1 MLKNHPIGGP
11 TIRALLTLCMAL
23 CAGPLA
29 AQNAPAQSAQ
39 SAQLAAPTQPATVG
53 GDTLQEVVVTAETY
67 TSTAQSTPISI
78 SAVTGNELQSRG
90 ISSLEAIARDV
101 PGLSMRSAGPDQ
113 SEFEARG
120 IASNGGNSP
129 TVGFYL
135 GDIPL
140 SPPAMGQIGK
150 VVIDPNLYDLDRIEV
165 LRGPQGT
172 LYGASSMGG
181 TIKLIPRA
189 PVLNNISGSADATFS
204 HTDGG
209 RGNGGADGMFNYSDS
224 DYWAIRGVVSDTYRS
239 GWISRTVLNPF
250 PADVLAPNG
259 PPYTRGNVLAA
270 PVQSV
275 IPDVNTEKEISGRL
289 EVLIQ
294 PNDKLHINLLALGQS
309 TRLGGYDEFDL
320 PPGDGYETH
329 FQPYDL
335 AEGVHD
341 QVSLFSATIEADLGF
356 ADLTSDTG
364 YFSRRP
370 WQLQDAS
377 EATSWTLESFLV
389 SPAEMAAVG
398 MPTYIDTPI
407 YEAEPEH
414 QVSEEVRLNSKGSST
429 LHWVTGLFYSKLNSS
444 FVESQNAPYIA
455 QLSQFL
461 TPPMNNPTGLTFGIN
476 NLYEISQKA
485 AFADASWRFMPTFK
499 LEGGLRWFRYDT
511 SAFNNEWGYFFTP
524 QAAPLANPPGN
535 FSSAS
540 GVIPRVDLAWLPTP
554 DLTTYLSASKGFRPG
569 GANMTIPLTACPLGG
584 PASFDPDTVWDYELG
599 EKALLADSRVR
610 LNADVYYI
618 KWNKV
623 QQTALLSC
631 GTQYVTNAGDGR
643 SYGPEL
649 DLAARVTDSV
659 TFFLAGTWT
668 QADITSPNANYQTS
682 LANSGYGFPSCAIGG
697 PCSSI
702 PILNVPKET
711 ASAAIEYARPVGD
724 ETLTARLDGTYTGT
738 SWDEAFSVIQLPG
751 YGMANFRVSLNSERW
766 TGTLFVTNLT
776 NKVPWVSANNTSF
789 SFNIGPL
796 TRISTLQPMTIGTQ
810 WSYNFQ

>member
-1 MLKNHPIGGP
+1 MSKNRTIGAPAICAFSALVIGLASGPARAADATDLAGP
-11 TIRALLTLCMAL
+11 TAPPA
-23 CAGPLA
+23 ADSGPA
-29 AQNAPAQSAQ
+29 
-39 SAQLAAPTQPATVG
+39 
-53 GDTLQEVVVTAETY
+53 LQEVVVTAETY
-67 TSTAQSTPISI
+67 TSTAQSTPISV
-78 SAVTGNELQSRG
+78 SALTGNELQRRG
-90 ISSLEAIARDV
+90 IVSLEAVARDV

-181 TIKLIPRA
+181 TIKVIPHA
-189 PVLNNISGSADATFS
+189 PALNSITGSADATVS

-209 RGNGGADGMFNYSDS
+209 GTNGGADAMFNYSNS
-224 DYWAIRGVVSDTYRS
+224 DYWAARAVVSDTYRS

-259 PPYTRGNVLAA
+259 PPFTRGDVLSA
-270 PVQSV
+270 PVQGV
-275 IPDVNTEKEISGRL
+275 IPDVNTVRETSGRV

-294 PNDKLHINLLALGQS
+294 PSQKLRINLLALGQS

-320 PPGDGYETH
+320 PPGPNYLTH
-329 FQPYDL
+329 FQPYPL
-335 AEGVHD
+335 GEGVHD
-341 QVSLFSATIEADLGF
+341 QVSVFSATVEADLGF
-356 ADLTSDTG
+356 AELTSATG
-364 YFSRRP
+364 YYSRRP

-398 MPTYIDTPI
+398 MPAYINTPI

-414 QVSEEVRLNSKGSST
+414 QLSEEVRLNSTGSST

-461 TPPMNNPTGLTFGIN
+461 TPPMNNPAGLTFGIN
-476 NLYEISQKA
+476 NLYQIAQKA
-485 AFADASWRFMPTFK
+485 AFADASWQFVPTFK

-511 SAFNNEWGYFFTP
+511 SAYNNEWGYFFTP

-540 GVIPRVDLAWLPTP
+540 GVIPRVDVAWLPNK

-569 GANMTIPLTACPLGG
+569 GANMTIPLTACPSGG
-584 PASFDPDTVWDYELG
+584 PASFDPDTVWDYEAG
-599 EKALLADSRVR
+599 EKALLADHRIR

-643 SYGPEL
+643 SYGPEI
-649 DLAARVTDSV
+649 DLAAKVTDEWTV
-659 TFFLAGTWT
+659 FLAGTWT
-668 QADITSPNANYQTS
+668 RADITNPNVNYLGS
-682 LANSGYGFPSCAIGG
+682 LANSGYSFPTCSIGG
-697 PCSSI
+697 ACSSV

-711 ASAAIEYARPVGD
+711 GSAAIEYARPLGNM
-724 ETLTARLDGTYTGT
+724 TLTARLDGTYTGS
-738 SWDEAFSVIQLPG
+738 SWDEAYSVIQLPG
-751 YGMANFRVSLNSERW
+751 YAMANFRIGLGAEHW
-766 TGTLFVTNLT
+766 TGSLFVTNLT

-796 TRISTLQPMTIGTQ
+796 TRISTLQPLTIGTQ
-810 WSYNFQ
+810 WSYQF

>member
-1 MLKNHPIGGP
+1 VLKNNSVGGP
-11 TIRALLTLCMAL
+11 PICILMAFGAALGSGVAAAADPEQTIDS
-23 CAGPLA
+23 GP
-29 AQNAPAQSAQ
+29 
-39 SAQLAAPTQPATVG
+39 
-53 GDTLQEVVVTAETY
+53 TLQEVVVTAETY

-78 SAVTGNELQSRG
+78 SALTGEQLESRG
-90 ISSLEAIARDV
+90 INSLEAVARDV

-181 TIKLIPRA
+181 TIKLIPHL
-189 PVLNNISGSADATFS
+189 PVLDNISGSADATLS

-209 RGNGGADGMFNYSDS
+209 RANGGADVMLNYSKS
-224 DYWAIRGVVSDTYRS
+224 DYWAVRAVVSDLYRS
-239 GWISRTVLNPF
+239 GWISRTVVSPF
-250 PADVLAPNG
+250 PPDVLAPNG
-259 PPYTRGNVLAA
+259 PPFTRGDVLNA

-275 IPDVNTEKEISGRL
+275 TPDVNLERQLSGRIEL
-289 EVLIQ
+289 LIQ
-294 PNDKLHINLLALGQS
+294 PSRKLRINLLALGQL
-309 TRLGGYDEFDL
+309 THLGGYDEFDL
-320 PPGDGYETH
+320 PPGPQYQTH
-329 FQPYDL
+329 FQPYPIG
-335 AEGVHD
+335 EQVHD
-341 QVSLFSATIEADLGF
+341 RVSVFSATIEADLGF
-356 ADLTSDTG
+356 ATLTSATG
-364 YFSRRP
+364 YFERRP
-370 WQLQDAS
+370 WQLQDAA

-389 SPAEMAAVG
+389 PPAEMAAIG
-398 MPTYIDTPI
+398 MPTYIATPI

-414 QVSEEVRLNSKGSST
+414 QLSEELRLNSSGST
-429 LHWVTGLFYSKLNSS
+429 ALHWVAGLFYSRLNSS
-444 FVESQNAPYIA
+444 FNELQNAPYIA
-455 QLSQFL
+455 ELSQFL
-461 TPPMNNPTGLTFGIN
+461 TPPMNNPAGLTFGIN
-476 NLYEISQKA
+476 NLYEIAQKA
-485 AFADASWRFMPTFK
+485 AFADASWRFVPAFK

-540 GVIPRVDLAWLPTP
+540 GVIPRVDVAWVPSGDFTA
-554 DLTTYLSASKGFRPG
+554 YLSASKGFRPG
-569 GANMTIPLTACPLGG
+569 GANMTIPLTACPSGG
-584 PASFDPDTVWDYELG
+584 PASFDPDTVWDYEAG
-599 EKALLADSRVR
+599 EKALLAGNRVR

-618 KWNKV
+618 KWSKV

-643 SYGPEL
+643 SYGPEI
-649 DLAARVTDSV
+649 DLAARISEDW
-659 TFFLAGTWT
+659 TFYLSGAWT
-668 QADITSPNANYQTS
+668 KADITSANGNYLSS
-682 LANSGYGFPSCAIGG
+682 LANSGYSFPSCSIGG
-697 PCSSI
+697 ACASI

-711 ASAAIEYARPVGD
+711 ASAAIEYARPLGKL
-724 ETLTARLDGTYTGT
+724 TLTARLDGTYTGS
-738 SWDEAFSVIQLPG
+738 SWDEAYSVIQLPG
-751 YGMANFRVSLNSERW
+751 YAMANFRVGLAADRW
-766 TGTLFVTNLT
+766 SGALFVTNLT

-796 TRISTLQPMTIGTQ
+796 TRVSTLQPMTVGTQ
-810 WSYNFQ
+810 WSYQF

>member
-1 MLKNHPIGGP
+1 MSKNNPIGGP
-11 TIRALLTLCMAL
+11 AMAALFALSMAFGS
-23 CAGPLA
+23 GPLA
-29 AQNAPAQSAQ
+29 AQDASAAAQPPAPADTS
-39 SAQLAAPTQPATVG
+39 SL
-53 GDTLQEVVVTAETY
+53 TLQEVVVSAETY

-78 SAVTGNELQSRG
+78 SALTGTELQSRG
-90 ISSLEAIARDV
+90 ISSLEAVARDV

-189 PVLNNISGSADATFS
+189 PALNNISGSADATVS

-209 RGNGGADGMFNYSDS
+209 RANGSVDGMFNYSTG
-224 DYWAIRGVVSDTYRS
+224 DYWAVRGVVSDTYRS

-250 PADVLAPNG
+250 PADVLAADG

-270 PVQSV
+270 PVQNV
-275 IPDVNTEKEISGRL
+275 IPDVNTEREISGRI

-309 TRLGGYDEFDL
+309 TKLGGYDEFDL
-320 PPGDGYETH
+320 PPGAAYQTH

-341 QVSLFSATIEADLGF
+341 QVSVFSATVAADLGF
-356 ADLTSDTG
+356 ADLTSATG

-389 SPAEMAAVG
+389 SPTEMAAVG

-414 QVSEEVRLNSKGSST
+414 EISEEVRLNSKGSST
-429 LHWVTGLFYSKLNSS
+429 LHWVAGLFYSKLNSS
-444 FVESQNAPYIA
+444 FVEGQNAPYIA

-461 TPPMNNPTGLTFGIN
+461 TPPMDNPAGLTFGIN
-476 NLYEISQKA
+476 NRYQISQKA
-485 AFADASWRFMPTFK
+485 AFADASWLFLPTFK
-499 LEGGLRWFRYDT
+499 VEGGLRWFRYDT
-511 SAFNNEWGYFFTP
+511 SAYNNEWGYFFTP

-540 GVIPRVDLAWLPTP
+540 GVIPRVDLAWLPNKN
-554 DLTTYLSASKGFRPG
+554 LTTYLSASKGFRPG
-569 GANMTIPLTACPLGG
+569 GANMTIPLTACPSGG
-584 PASFDPDTVWDYELG
+584 PASFDPDTVWDYEAG

-618 KWNKV
+618 KWSKV

-631 GTQYVTNAGDGR
+631 GTQYVTNAGEGR
-643 SYGPEL
+643 SYGPEI
-649 DLAARVTDSV
+649 DLAARITDSW
-659 TFFLAGTWT
+659 TFFAAGTWT
-668 QADITSPNANYQTS
+668 QADITSPNANYLSS
-682 LANSGYGFPSCAIGG
+682 LANSGYSFPTCAIGG
-697 PCSSI
+697 ACSSI

-711 ASAAIEYARPVGD
+711 ASAALEYTRPVGD
-724 ETLTARLDGTYTGT
+724 KTLTARLDGTYTGS

-751 YGMANFRVSLNSERW
+751 YGMANFRIGLNAERW
-766 TGTLFVTNLT
+766 SGTLFVNNLT

-796 TRISTLQPMTIGTQ
+796 SRISTLQPLTIGTQ

>member
-1 MLKNHPIGGP
+1 MSKNNPIGGP
-11 TIRALLTLCMAL
+11 AMAALFALGMAFGS
-23 CAGPLA
+23 GPLA
-29 AQNAPAQSAQ
+29 AQEAAAVQPPA
-39 SAQLAAPTQPATVG
+39 
-53 GDTLQEVVVTAETY
+53 DTSGPVLQEVVVSAETY

-78 SAVTGNELQSRG
+78 SAVTGAELQSRG
-90 ISSLEAIARDV
+90 ITSLEAVARDV
-101 PGLSMRSAGPDQ
+101 PGLSMRSSGPDQ

-181 TIKLIPRA
+181 TIKLIPHA
-189 PVLNNISGSADATFS
+189 PAFNSISGSADATLS

-209 RGNGGADGMFNYSDS
+209 RANGSVDGMFNYSTS
-224 DYWAIRGVVSDTYRS
+224 DYWAVRGVLSDTYRS

-250 PADVLAPNG
+250 PADVLAPDG

-270 PVQSV
+270 PVQNI
-275 IPDVNTEKEISGRL
+275 IPDVNTEREVSGRL

-294 PNDKLHINLLALGQS
+294 PSDKLHINLLALGQS
-309 TRLGGYDEFDL
+309 TKLGGYDEFDL
-320 PPGDGYETH
+320 PPGAAYQTH

-341 QVSLFSATIEADLGF
+341 QVSVFSATVEADLGF
-356 ADLTSDTG
+356 ADLTSATG

-414 QVSEEVRLNSKGSST
+414 EVSEEVRLNSKGSST

-444 FVESQNAPYIA
+444 FVEGQNAPYIA

-461 TPPMNNPTGLTFGIN
+461 TPPMDNPAGLTFGIN
-476 NLYEISQKA
+476 NRYQISQKA
-485 AFADASWRFMPTFK
+485 AFADASWLFLPTFK
-499 LEGGLRWFRYDT
+499 VEGGLRWFRYDT
-511 SAFNNEWGYFFTP
+511 SAYNNEWGYFFTP

-540 GVIPRVDLAWLPTP
+540 GVIPRVDLAWLPNRN
-554 DLTTYLSASKGFRPG
+554 LTTYLSASKGFRPG
-569 GANMTIPLTACPLGG
+569 GANMTIPLTACPSGG
-584 PASFDPDTVWDYELG
+584 PASFDPDTVWDYEAG

-618 KWNKV
+618 KWSKV

-631 GTQYVTNAGDGR
+631 GTQYVTNAGEGR
-643 SYGPEL
+643 SYGPEI
-649 DLAARVTDSV
+649 DLAARITDSW
-659 TFFLAGTWT
+659 TFFAAGTWT
-668 QADITSPNANYQTS
+668 QADITSPNINYLSS
-682 LANSGYGFPSCAIGG
+682 LANSGYSFPTCAIGG
-697 PCSSI
+697 SCSSI

-711 ASAAIEYARPVGD
+711 ASAAIEYTRPVGD
-724 ETLTARLDGTYTGT
+724 KTLTARLDGTYTGS

-751 YGMANFRVSLNSERW
+751 YGMANFRIGLNAARW
-766 TGTLFVTNLT
+766 SGTLFVTNLT

-796 TRISTLQPMTIGTQ
+796 SRISTLQPLTIGTQ

>member
-1 MLKNHPIGGP
+1 MSKKNPIGRP
-11 TIRALLTLCMAL
+11 AIRGFSAWCMAL
-23 CAGPLA
+23 CAVRALA
-29 AQNAPAQSAQ
+29 ADPAAEP
-39 SAQLAAPTQPATVG
+39 AAESGP
-53 GDTLQEVVVTAETY
+53 TLQEVVVTAETY

-78 SAVTGNELQSRG
+78 SALTGADLASRG
-90 ISSLEAIARDV
+90 ILTLEAVARDV

-135 GDIPL
+135 GDVPL

-181 TIKLIPRA
+181 TIKLIPHP
-189 PVLNNISGSADATFS
+189 PVLNTIAGSTDATVS
-204 HTDGG
+204 QTDGG
-209 RGNGGADGMFNYSDS
+209 RTNGAADGMLNYSNS
-224 DYWAIRGVVSDTYRS
+224 DYWAVRAVVSDTYRS

-250 PADVLAPNG
+250 PADALAPGG
-259 PPYTRGNVLAA
+259 PPFTRGNVLSA

-275 IPDVNTEKEISGRL
+275 VPDVNIERELSGRL
-289 EVLIQ
+289 EMLIQ
-294 PNDKLHINLLALGQS
+294 PNEKLRINLLALGELMN
-309 TRLGGYDEFDL
+309 LGGYDEFDL
-320 PPGDGYETH
+320 PPGPDYPTH
-329 FQPYDL
+329 FEPYPL
-335 AEGVHD
+335 GEKVHD
-341 QVSLFSATIEADLGF
+341 RVSFFSATVAADLGF
-356 ADLTSDTG
+356 AELTSATG
-364 YFSRRP
+364 YFERRP
-370 WQLQDAS
+370 WQIQDAS

-414 QVSEEVRLNSKGSST
+414 QFSEEVRLNSTGSTT
-429 LHWVTGLFYSKLNSS
+429 LHWVAGLFYSKLNSA
-444 FVESQNAPYIA
+444 FVEQQNAPYIA

-461 TPPMNNPTGLTFGIN
+461 SPPMNNPSGLTFGIN
-476 NLYEISQKA
+476 NLYQISQKA
-485 AFADASWRFMPTFK
+485 AFADASWQFVPTFK

-540 GVIPRVDLAWLPTP
+540 GVIPRVDVAWIPNGK
-554 DLTTYLSASKGFRPG
+554 LTTYLSASKGFRPG

-584 PASFDPDTVWDYELG
+584 PASFDPDTVWDYEAG
-599 EKALLADSRVR
+599 EKALLDGSRVR

-631 GTQYVTNAGDGR
+631 GTQYTTNAGDGR
-643 SYGPEL
+643 SYGPEI
-649 DLAARVTDSV
+649 DLAARVTDEWTV
-659 TFFLAGTWT
+659 FLSGSWT
-668 QADITSPNANYQTS
+668 KADITNPNANYESS
-682 LANSGYGFPSCAIGG
+682 LANAGFSFPTCSVGG
-697 PCSSI
+697 ACSSI

-711 ASAAIEYARPVGD
+711 ASAAIEYARPLGNM
-724 ETLTARLDGTYTGT
+724 TLTARLDGTYTGS
-738 SWDEAFSVIQLPG
+738 SWDEAFSVIELPG
-751 YGMANFRVSLNSERW
+751 YGMANLRIGLNAERW
-766 TGTLFVTNLT
+766 TGALFVTNLT

-796 TRISTLQPMTIGTQ
+796 SRISTLQPLTIGTQ
-810 WSYNFQ
+810 WSYHF

>member
-1 MLKNHPIGGP
+1 MSKNNPIGGP
-11 TIRALLTLCMAL
+11 AMAALFALSMAFGS
-23 CAGPLA
+23 GPLA
-29 AQNAPAQSAQ
+29 AQDASAAAQPPAPADTS
-39 SAQLAAPTQPATVG
+39 SL
-53 GDTLQEVVVTAETY
+53 TLQEVVVSAETY

-78 SAVTGNELQSRG
+78 SALTGTELQSRG
-90 ISSLEAIARDV
+90 ISSLEAVARDV

-181 TIKLIPRA
+181 TIKLIPHA
-189 PVLNNISGSADATFS
+189 PVFNNISGSADATVS

-209 RGNGGADGMFNYSDS
+209 RANGSVDGMFNYSTS
-224 DYWAIRGVVSDTYRS
+224 EYWAVRGVLSDTYRS

-250 PADVLAPNG
+250 PADVLAADG

-270 PVQSV
+270 PVQNI
-275 IPDVNTEKEISGRL
+275 IPDVNTEREVSGRV

-309 TRLGGYDEFDL
+309 TKLGGYDEFDL
-320 PPGDGYETH
+320 PPGAAYQTH

-341 QVSLFSATIEADLGF
+341 QVSVFSATVAADLGF
-356 ADLTSDTG
+356 ADLTSATG

-389 SPAEMAAVG
+389 SPTEMAAVG

-414 QVSEEVRLNSKGSST
+414 EISEEVRLNSKGSST
-429 LHWVTGLFYSKLNSS
+429 LHWVAGLFYSKLNSS
-444 FVESQNAPYIA
+444 FVEGQNAPYIA

-461 TPPMNNPTGLTFGIN
+461 TPPMDNPAGLTFGIN
-476 NLYEISQKA
+476 NRYQISQKA
-485 AFADASWRFMPTFK
+485 AFADASWLFLPTFK
-499 LEGGLRWFRYDT
+499 VEGGLRWFRYDT
-511 SAFNNEWGYFFTP
+511 SAYNNEWGYFFTP

-540 GVIPRVDLAWLPTP
+540 GVIPRVDLAWLPNKN
-554 DLTTYLSASKGFRPG
+554 LTTYLSASKGFRPG
-569 GANMTIPLTACPLGG
+569 GANMTIPLTACPSGG
-584 PASFDPDTVWDYELG
+584 PASFDPDTVWDYEAG

-618 KWNKV
+618 KWSKV

-631 GTQYVTNAGDGR
+631 GTQYVTNAGEGR
-643 SYGPEL
+643 SYGPEI
-649 DLAARVTDSV
+649 DLAARITDSW
-659 TFFLAGTWT
+659 TFFAAGTWT
-668 QADITSPNANYQTS
+668 QADITSPNANYLSS
-682 LANSGYGFPSCAIGG
+682 LANSGYSFPTCAIGG

-711 ASAAIEYARPVGD
+711 ASAAIEYTRPVGD
-724 ETLTARLDGTYTGT
+724 KTLTARLDGTYTGS

-751 YGMANFRVSLNSERW
+751 YGMANFRIGLTAERW
-766 TGTLFVTNLT
+766 SGTLFVNNLT

-796 TRISTLQPMTIGTQ
+796 SRISTLQPLTIGTQ

>member
-1 MLKNHPIGGP
+1 MSKKNPIGRPAIGGFS
-11 TIRALLTLCMAL
+11 AL
-23 CAGPLA
+23 CLALCCARVMAADPDPGAPPAADSGP
-29 AQNAPAQSAQ
+29 
-39 SAQLAAPTQPATVG
+39 
-53 GDTLQEVVVTAETY
+53 TLQEVVVTAETY

-78 SAVTGNELQSRG
+78 SALTGSELAGRG
-90 ISSLEAIARDV
+90 IGSLEAIARDV
-101 PGLSMRSAGPDQ
+101 PGLSMRSAGPGQ

-135 GDIPL
+135 GDVPL
-140 SPPAMGQIGK
+140 SPPAMGQVGK

-181 TIKLIPRA
+181 TIKLIPHP
-189 PVLNNISGSADATFS
+189 PVVNSITGSADATLS

-209 RGNGGADGMFNYSDS
+209 GANGGADGMFNYSTS
-224 DYWAIRGVVSDTYRS
+224 DYWAIRGVLSDNYRS

-259 PPYTRGNVLAA
+259 PPFTRGNVLAA
-270 PVQSV
+270 PVQTIV
-275 IPDVNTEKEISGRL
+275 PGVNIDRQLSGRL
-289 EVLIQ
+289 EMLIQ
-294 PNDKLHINLLALGQS
+294 PNPNLHINLLALGQLMN
-309 TRLGGYDEFDL
+309 LGGYDEFDL
-320 PPGDGYETH
+320 PPGPDYQTH
-329 FQPYDL
+329 FQPYPIG
-335 AEGVHD
+335 EKIHD
-341 QVSLFSATIEADLGF
+341 RVSFFSATVVANLGF
-356 ADLTSDTG
+356 ADLTSATG
-364 YFSRRP
+364 YFDRRS
-370 WQLQDAS
+370 WQIQDAS

-414 QVSEEVRLNSKGSST
+414 QISEEVRLNSAGSST
-429 LHWVTGLFYSKLNSS
+429 LHWAAGLFYSKLNSA
-444 FVESQNAPYIA
+444 FVEQQNAPYIA

-461 TPPMNNPTGLTFGIN
+461 SPPMNNPAGLTFGIN
-476 NLYEISQKA
+476 NLYQISQKA
-485 AFADASWRFMPTFK
+485 AFADASWQLLPTFK
-499 LEGGLRWFRYDT
+499 VEGGLRWFRYDT

-540 GVIPRVDLAWLPTP
+540 GVIPRVDFAWLPNHN
-554 DLTTYLSASKGFRPG
+554 LTTYLSASKGFRPG
-569 GANMTIPLTACPLGG
+569 GANMSIPLTACPLGG
-584 PASFDPDTVWDYELG
+584 PASFDPDTVWDYEAG
-599 EKALLADSRVR
+599 EKALLAGNRVR

-631 GTQYVTNAGDGR
+631 GTQYTTNAGDGR
-643 SYGPEL
+643 SYGPEI
-649 DLAARVTDSV
+649 DLAARVTDEW
-659 TFFLAGTWT
+659 TIFLSGSWT
-668 QADITSPNANYQTS
+668 KADITSPNANYESS
-682 LANSGYGFPSCAIGG
+682 LGNAGFSFPTCSIGG
-697 PCSSI
+697 TCSSI

-711 ASAAIEYARPVGD
+711 ASAAIEYMRPLGTL
-724 ETLTARLDGTYTGT
+724 TLTARLDGTYTGS
-738 SWDEAFSVIQLPG
+738 SWDEAFSVIELPG
-751 YGMANFRVSLNSERW
+751 YAMANFRLGLSAERW
-766 TGTLFVTNLT
+766 TGALFVTNLT

-810 WSYNFQ
+810 WSYHF

>member
-1 MLKNHPIGGP
+1 MSKKNPIGRP
-11 TIRALLTLCMAL
+11 AIRGFPALCMAL
-23 CAGPLA
+23 CCAQAAAANPGPA
-29 AQNAPAQSAQ
+29 V
-39 SAQLAAPTQPATVG
+39 QPAADSG
-53 GDTLQEVVVTAETY
+53 PTLQEVVVTAETY

-78 SAVTGNELQSRG
+78 SALTGSELEGRG
-90 ISSLEAIARDV
+90 IGSLEAIARDV
-101 PGLSMRSAGPDQ
+101 PGLSMRSSGPGQ

-135 GDIPL
+135 GDVPL
-140 SPPAMGQIGK
+140 SPPAMGQVGK

-181 TIKLIPRA
+181 TIKLIPHPPA
-189 PVLNNISGSADATFS
+189 LNSITGSADATLS

-209 RGNGGADGMFNYSDS
+209 GANGGADGMFNYSTS
-224 DYWAIRGVVSDTYRS
+224 DYWAIRGVLSDGYRS

-259 PPYTRGNVLAA
+259 PPFTRGNVLTA
-270 PVQSV
+270 PVQSIV
-275 IPDVNTEKEISGRL
+275 PGVNIDRQLSGRL
-289 EVLIQ
+289 EMLIQ
-294 PNDKLHINLLALGQS
+294 PNPNLHINLLALGQLMN
-309 TRLGGYDEFDL
+309 LGGYDEFDL
-320 PPGDGYETH
+320 PPGPDYQTH
-329 FQPYDL
+329 YQPYPVG
-335 AEGVHD
+335 EKIHD
-341 QVSLFSATIEADLGF
+341 RVSFFSATVVANLGF
-356 ADLTSDTG
+356 ADLTSATG
-364 YFSRRP
+364 YFDRRS
-370 WQLQDAS
+370 WQIQDAS

-389 SPAEMAAVG
+389 PPAEMAAVG

-414 QVSEEVRLNSKGSST
+414 QISEEIRLNSAGSST
-429 LHWVTGLFYSKLNSS
+429 LHWVAGLFYSKLNSA
-444 FVESQNAPYIA
+444 FVEQQNAPYIA

-461 TPPMNNPTGLTFGIN
+461 SPPMNNPTGLTFGIN
-476 NLYEISQKA
+476 NLYQISQKA
-485 AFADASWRFMPTFK
+485 AFADASWQLMPTFK

-540 GVIPRVDLAWLPTP
+540 GVIPRVDFAWLPSRN
-554 DLTTYLSASKGFRPG
+554 LTTYLSASKGFRPG

-584 PASFDPDTVWDYELG
+584 PASFDPDTVWDYEAG
-599 EKALLADSRVR
+599 EKALLAGNRVR

-618 KWNKV
+618 KWSKV

-631 GTQYVTNAGDGR
+631 GTQYTTNAGDGR
-643 SYGPEL
+643 SYGPEI
-649 DLAARVTDSV
+649 DLAARVTDEW
-659 TFFLAGTWT
+659 TIFLSGSWT
-668 QADITSPNANYQTS
+668 KADITSPNANYESS
-682 LANSGYGFPSCAIGG
+682 LGNAGFSFPTCSVGG
-697 PCSSI
+697 SCSSI

-711 ASAAIEYARPVGD
+711 ASAAIEYARPLGTM
-724 ETLTARLDGTYTGT
+724 TLTARLDGTYTGS
-738 SWDEAFSVIQLPG
+738 SWDEAFSVIELPG
-751 YGMANFRVSLNSERW
+751 YAMANFRLGLSAERW
-766 TGTLFVTNLT
+766 TGALFVTNLT

-810 WSYNFQ
+810 WSYHF

>member
-1 MLKNHPIGGP
+1 MSKNNPSGGLAIP
-11 TIRALLTLCMAL
+11 ALFTLCVAL
-23 CAGPLA
+23 GCGPVA
-29 AQNAPAQSAQ
+29 AQNA
-39 SAQLAAPTQPATVG
+39 AAPPPADNG
-53 GDTLQEVVVTAETY
+53 PTLQEVVVTAETY

-78 SAVTGNELQSRG
+78 SALTGAELQSRG
-90 ISSLEAIARDV
+90 ISSLEAVARDV

-181 TIKLIPRA
+181 TIKLIPHA
-189 PVLNNISGSADATFS
+189 PAFNSITGSADATVS

-209 RGNGGADGMFNYSDS
+209 GANGSVDGMFNYSTS
-224 DYWAIRGVVSDTYRS
+224 DFWAVRAVLSDTYRS

-250 PADVLAPNG
+250 PADVLAANG
-259 PPYTRGNVLAA
+259 PPYTRGDVLTA

-275 IPDVNTEKEISGRL
+275 MPDVNTEREVSGRV

-309 TRLGGYDEFDL
+309 TKLGGYDEFDL
-320 PPGDGYETH
+320 PPGPNYQTH

-335 AEGVHD
+335 AEGIHD
-341 QVSLFSATIEADLGF
+341 QVSLFSATVVADLGF
-356 ADLTSDTG
+356 AELTSDTG

-389 SPAEMAAVG
+389 SPDEMAAVG

-414 QVSEEVRLNSKGSST
+414 QISEEVRLNSTGSST
-429 LHWVTGLFYSKLNSS
+429 LHWVAGLFYSKLNSS
-444 FVESQNAPYIA
+444 FVEGQNAPYIA

-461 TPPMNNPTGLTFGIN
+461 TPPMDNPAGLTFGIN
-476 NLYEISQKA
+476 NRYQISQKA
-485 AFADASWRFMPTFK
+485 AFADASWLFLPTFK
-499 LEGGLRWFRYDT
+499 VEGGLRWFRYDT
-511 SAFNNEWGYFFTP
+511 SAYNNEWGYFFTP

-540 GVIPRVDLAWLPTP
+540 GVIPRVDLAWLPTRN
-554 DLTTYLSASKGFRPG
+554 LTTYLSASKGFRPG
-569 GANMTIPLTACPLGG
+569 GANMTIPLTACPSGG
-584 PASFDPDTVWDYELG
+584 PASFDPDTVWDYEAG

-618 KWNKV
+618 KWSKV

-631 GTQYVTNAGDGR
+631 GTQYVTNAGEGR
-643 SYGPEL
+643 SYGPEI
-649 DLAARVTDSV
+649 DLAARITDSW
-659 TFFLAGTWT
+659 TFFAAGTWT
-668 QADITSPNANYQTS
+668 QADITSPNANYLSS
-682 LANSGYGFPSCAIGG
+682 LANSGYSFPTCAIGG

-711 ASAAIEYARPVGD
+711 ASAAIEYTRPVGD
-724 ETLTARLDGTYTGT
+724 KTLTARLDGTYTGS

-751 YGMANFRVSLNSERW
+751 YGMANFRIGLSAERW
-766 TGTLFVTNLT
+766 SGTLFVTNLT